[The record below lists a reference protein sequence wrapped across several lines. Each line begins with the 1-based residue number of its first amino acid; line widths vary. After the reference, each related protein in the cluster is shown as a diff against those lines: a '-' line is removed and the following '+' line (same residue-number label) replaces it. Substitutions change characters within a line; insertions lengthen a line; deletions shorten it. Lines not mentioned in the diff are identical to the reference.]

1 MTRESVEVF
10 RLEFDDDWLGEV
22 GLEGEG
28 CRLASVVASVS
39 KLFTHK
45 SICIMPVVYLFG
57 DLFISAEISG
67 PSEIRPADT
76 SHCCMHVSR
85 FNSIEVSPVIEKVPF
100 YCSYY
105 VRLPCLG
112 VELGELPSPIGDEY
126 ASKTFLHVL

>member
-28 CRLASVVASVS
+28 CWLASVVGAMTE
-39 KLFTHK
+39 LFAHETVRV
-45 SICIMPVVYLFG
+45 MTVVGSFS
-57 DLFISAEISG
+57 DCFISLKIACPTQSW
-67 PSEIRPADT
+67 PTDS
-76 SHCCMHVSR
+76 SHCRVDISR
-85 FNSIEVSPVIEKVPF
+85 FNSIEVSPVIEKVSF